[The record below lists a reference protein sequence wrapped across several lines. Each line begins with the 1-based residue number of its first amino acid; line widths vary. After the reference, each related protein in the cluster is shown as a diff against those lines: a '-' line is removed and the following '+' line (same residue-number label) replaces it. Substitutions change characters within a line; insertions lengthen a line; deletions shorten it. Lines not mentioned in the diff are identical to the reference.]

1 MVVVIFCLVYFIFWG
16 VLFFCCFFFIPS
28 HHEQTIYISHSRLIE
43 KQLLCVYL
51 TGPNPNV
58 NNLGV
63 GDSSNPFWVC
73 EMYKNL
79 QLGTSVALL
88 HKRLLHMQVIVRLT
102 PSPIDQGRKCF
113 YLTTHSIH
121 FILRLYGV
129 GHMVKDNSDSE
140 RRNSLPPHGLLFP
153 INSKGSFICTI
164 PQTGYHIPQPLVH
177 QL

>member
-1 MVVVIFCLVYFIFWG
+1 MVVVIFFVVY
-16 VLFFCCFFFIPS
+16 LFNFLCFFGCCFFFIPS

-43 KQLLCVYL
+43 KPLLCVYL

-79 QLGTSVALL
+79 QLVTSVALL

-113 YLTTHSIH
+113 YLTTHSTH
-121 FILRLYGV
+121 FILLLYGV

-140 RRNSLPPHGLLFP
+140 RRN
-153 INSKGSFICTI
+153 
-164 PQTGYHIPQPLVH
+164 PLKFKH
-177 QL
+177 TALGTHFSYLSCLSGQ